1 MRCRAIVAA
10 LTLVAFA
17 LIGPAFVLCQ
27 DGNNHRAVESAIA
40 PCCSPPKVESRKVI
54 LPQPAA
60 ESPDNG
66 CKGSCT
72 DTPLLAS
79 IDSTAPRS
87 VESAPAAV
95 AVVPPVT
102 PGPCPAPEF
111 SGEDAELLSEVSSP
125 HLSRST
131 VLRI

>member
-17 LIGPAFVLCQ
+17 LIGPALVLCQ

-40 PCCSPPKVESRKVI
+40 RCCSPQKVESSNVI
-54 LPQPAA
+54 RPQPAA

-66 CKGSCT
+66 CTGSCT

-79 IDSTAPRS
+79 IDATAPRS

-95 AVVPPVT
+95 ALVPPVT
-102 PGPCPAPEF
+102 PAPGPAPVYL
-111 SGEDAELLSEVSSP
+111 GEDAELLSEVSSP

>member
-10 LTLVAFA
+10 LTLVGFA
-17 LIGPAFVLCQ
+17 LIGPALVLCQ
-27 DGNNHRAVESAIA
+27 DGDNHRAVESAIA
-40 PCCSPPKVESRKVI
+40 PCCSPQKAGNVI
-54 LPQPAA
+54 RPQPAA

-66 CKGSCT
+66 CTGSCT

-79 IDSTAPRS
+79 IDATTARS

-95 AVVPPVT
+95 ALVPPVT
-102 PGPCPAPEF
+102 PAPCPAPVY